1 MRLSGTGARV
11 AVTTVGA
18 LLFAGTPSGARA
30 ERATSAADAP
40 VPELSLAGQHT
51 FTGEVRDLLVLEDE
65 VWAAT
70 GGGLAIHR
78 RSDGAHRRTLTS
90 ADGLPGNSLRSLLL
104 VDATHVAVGGD
115 FGAALVDLAKVR
127 EGRPRAIELLGCQDG
142 CMRFDPVYA
151 LAPTSGG
158 LWLLRHRGG
167 LERWTRDRHGAWTR
181 QRAGAPGSWRALAG
195 GPAPVLGGLDG
206 RVRFEDGTGRATAS
220 FTLPAPVLAL
230 GAGPNGMVAAT
241 GEKLL
246 QIRPDGVRTLV
257 AHEAGGSRSPAASAL
272 SVPAADGSL
281 LVGTAGGELFVL
293 RGEVL
298 VPASPRLGGRV
309 TAVASDGPRVW
320 LGLGRAGLHL
330 LAAGATAQAVRPAGE
345 ICDNHVVAIARFGK
359 FLVAGTFDQGA
370 CYLEDGAWHAIAGL
384 PSPMVHGLGSDG
396 RDLYIATSNSLSRYD
411 RKLAPRPIGKGDP
424 SVLRW
429 VSQSATTAIAQL
441 DGGGLAITSAYG
453 LVQLQRAGTKLSAV
467 FTGHRAGVPLKLT
480 AVAADAG
487 EIWMAS
493 EAQGVKSLGTAEQPV
508 RHLQDPED
516 LPENWV
522 TAVAASPGALWV
534 GTCQHGV
541 ARLRDQGFRDRR
553 FIDRRNLLPDDMVS
567 ALAADARGAFI
578 GTLGGLTFAAAEG
591 TAGRTFG
598 WAAGIPD
605 PRSAGLLLDGSSLW
619 LGTEAGL
626 AQYRIE

>member
-1 MRLSGTGARV
+1 
-11 AVTTVGA
+11 
-18 LLFAGTPSGARA
+18 
-30 ERATSAADAP
+30 
-40 VPELSLAGQHT
+40 VPELALAGQHT
-51 FTGEVRDLLVLEDE
+51 FTGEVRDILVLEDE

-90 ADGLPGNSLRSLLL
+90 ADGLPGNSLRSLLRA
-104 VDATHVAVGGD
+104 DGGHVVVGSD
-115 FGAALVDLAKVR
+115 FAAAQVDLAKASA
-127 EGRPRAIELLGCQDG
+127 GQPGAIEMLGCQDG
-142 CMRFDPVYA
+142 CTRFDPVYA
-151 LAPTSGG
+151 LAPAPDG
-158 LWLLRHRGG
+158 LWLLRHRDG
-167 LERWTRDRHGAWTR
+167 LERWTRNDNGAWTR
-181 QRAGAPGSWRALAG
+181 QRAGAPGSWHALAG

-206 RVRFEDGTGRATAS
+206 RVRFEDGAGRAMVG
-220 FTLPAPVLAL
+220 FTLPASVLAL
-230 GAGPNGMVAAT
+230 APDPKGAVAAT
-241 GEKLL
+241 GEQLM
-246 QIRPDGVRTLV
+246 QIRPEGVRTLV
-257 AHEAGGSRSPAASAL
+257 VQEAGRSRSPTASAL
-272 SVPAADGSL
+272 SGPAADGSL

-293 RGEVL
+293 RGDVL

-330 LAAGATAQAVRPAGE
+330 LAADARVQAVRPAGE
-345 ICDNHVVAIARFGK
+345 ICDNHVVAIARFGRT
-359 FLVAGTFDQGA
+359 LVAGTFDQGA
-370 CYLEDGAWHAIAGL
+370 CYLEGGTWHAIAGL

-411 RKLAPRPIGKGDP
+411 GKLAPRPIGRGDP

-429 VSQSATTAIAQL
+429 ASQSATTAIAQL

-453 LVQLQRAGTKLSAV
+453 LVQLQRAGTTLSAV
-467 FTGHRAGVPLKLT
+467 FTSHRAGVPLKLT
-480 AVAADAG
+480 AVAAGRD
-487 EIWMAS
+487 EIWMTS
-493 EAQGVKSLGTAEQPV
+493 EAQGVKSLGTAEQPA

-522 TAVAASPGALWV
+522 TAVAAGPDALWV

-541 ARLRDQGFRDRR
+541 ARLRGQSFRDRR
-553 FIDRRNLLPDDMVS
+553 FIDRRNLLPDDMVT

-578 GTLGGLTFAAAEG
+578 GTLGGLAFAAAEG

-598 WAAGIPD
+598 WSAGIPD
-605 PRSAGLLLDGSSLW
+605 PRSAGLLLESGSLW